1 MAPETTDAGHD
12 SAEGGI
18 LEVCLIHNQVVNV
31 VQVLALGASG
41 NQSVLE
47 GLDSPNNEAFFFFFL
62 RLIRNVVM
70 VMVMM
75 MMVSVVLLLQWTVW
89 FEKV

>member
-18 LEVCLIHNQVVNV
+18 LEVRLIHNQVVNV

-62 RLIRNVVM
+62 RFTRIVM
-70 VMVMM
+70 VVVMM